1 MKQLSSM
8 ILSTYWIENSSSTG
22 SDGLENLKTNVEELM
37 KKLTPEES
45 VIKITR
51 TIQTEW
57 T

>member
-22 SDGLENLKTNVEELM
+22 SDGLEILKTNVEELM

>member
-22 SDGLENLKTNVEELM
+22 SEGLEILKTNVEELM

-45 VIKITR
+45 VIKITL